1 MAMYRI
7 ESASYDKPIV
17 TTPADFV
24 TEGGSLGGDKFLS
37 GDGTFKSV
45 PVPAYVIPPTDDPHV
60 EGALWSDKGVLSV
73 SAG

>member
-7 ESASYDKPIV
+7 ESASSDKPII

-37 GDGTFKSV
+37 GDGTFKS
-45 PVPAYVIPPTDDPHV
+45 IPMPEYIVLPLADPHV
-60 EGALWSDKGVLSV
+60 PNSLWLDKGVLSV